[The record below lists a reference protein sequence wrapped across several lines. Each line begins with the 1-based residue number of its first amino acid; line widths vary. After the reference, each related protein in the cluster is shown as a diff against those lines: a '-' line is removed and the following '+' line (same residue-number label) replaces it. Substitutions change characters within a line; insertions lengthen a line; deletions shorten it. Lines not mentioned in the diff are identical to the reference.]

1 MFSVETDLR
10 NFRTIDE
17 SLFEHQAMQH
27 VCLNADSS
35 TNSYSLPKQS
45 CDRMRAE
52 TFFPSCWD
60 GVNLDSDNHSS
71 HVSYTPVLS
80 HPQFF
85 NL

>member
-1 MFSVETDLR
+1 MR

-35 TNSYSLPKQS
+35 DDSYSLPKQS
-45 CDRMRAE
+45 CLRMRAE

-60 GVNLDSDNHSS
+60 GVNLDSVNHSS
-71 HVSYTPVLS
+71 HVSCTPFQPHLQSLS
-80 HPQFF
+80 
-85 NL
+85 L